1 MKGSLQINLHFPNHF
16 HYFYNMAEKDI
27 TEKNLETLNDVFADI
42 VNVLLF
48 KGERLVQEDELEADT
63 TKSMFKA
70 DGKIHEQGRDVS
82 KFWKNGEIRISILGI
97 ENQTVQ
103 DADMPLR
110 VISYDGASY
119 KQQLL
124 DKADKNKKQKK
135 RYPVATLV
143 LNFGTDEKWSKAK
156 RLYDCFEIP
165 EKLKPFVNDYKINVF
180 NIAFLS
186 PKTIAMFK
194 SDFKIIAEYFR
205 TKRLHQKYKGSK
217 EKLQH
222 ANETLKMFSALT
234 GDDSFEK
241 VYNEGNFNAGGV
253 TMCDVV
259 ERIRN
264 DGITEGLNRGILE
277 GKADVIRKMLDAKA
291 LTAEQIADILKLPV
305 AEVQKIARKVSVMG

>member
-1 MKGSLQINLHFPNHF
+1 
-16 HYFYNMAEKDI
+16 MAEKDI
-27 TEKNLETLNDVFADI
+27 TEKNLEALNDVFADI

-48 KGERLVQEDELEADT
+48 KGEQVINEKDLEADT

-70 DGKIHEQGRDVS
+70 DGKIHEQERDVS

-97 ENQTVQ
+97 ENQTAQ
-103 DADMPLR
+103 DSDMPLR

-124 DKADKNKKQKK
+124 DKNQKK

-143 LNFGTDEKWSKAK
+143 LYFGTEEKWSKAK
-156 RLYDCFEIP
+156 NLYDCFQIP

-186 PKTIAMFK
+186 PKTISMFK

-205 TKRLHQKYKGSK
+205 AKRLNQKYRGSK
-217 EKLQH
+217 EKLKH

-234 GDDSFEK
+234 GDNSFEK
-241 VYNEGNFNAGGV
+241 VYNEGNSKKGGI

-259 ERIRN
+259 ERIR
-264 DGITEGLNRGILE
+264 DEGITEGILE
-277 GKADVIRKMLDAKA
+277 GKADVIRKMLDANA
-291 LTAEQIADILKLPV
+291 LTIEQIADILKLPV
-305 AEVQKIARKVSVMG
+305 KEVQKIARKVPVNA

>member
-1 MKGSLQINLHFPNHF
+1 
-16 HYFYNMAEKDI
+16 MAEKDI
-27 TEKNLETLNDVFADI
+27 TEKNLEALNDVFADI

-48 KGERLVQEDELEADT
+48 KGEQVINEKDLEADT

-70 DGKIHEQGRDVS
+70 DGKIHEQERDVS

-97 ENQTVQ
+97 ENQTAQ
-103 DADMPLR
+103 DSDMPLR

-124 DKADKNKKQKK
+124 DKNQKK

-143 LNFGTDEKWSKAK
+143 LYFGTEEKWAKAK
-156 RLYDCFEIP
+156 HLYDCFEVP

-205 TKRLHQKYKGSK
+205 AKRLNQKYIGSK
-217 EKLQH
+217 EKLKH

-241 VYNEGNFNAGGV
+241 VYNEGNFKKGGI

-264 DGITEGLNRGILE
+264 DGRTEGRIEGRIEGITEGILE
-277 GKADVIRKMLDAKA
+277 GKADVIRKMIDANA
-291 LTAEQIADILKLPV
+291 LTIKQIADILKLPV
-305 AEVQKIARKVSVMG
+305 YKCHISH

>member
-1 MKGSLQINLHFPNHF
+1 
-16 HYFYNMAEKDI
+16 MAEKDI
-27 TEKNLETLNDVFADI
+27 TEKNLEALNDVFADI

-48 KGERLVQEDELEADT
+48 KGEQVINEKDLEADT

-70 DGKIHEQGRDVS
+70 DGKIHEQERDVS

-97 ENQTVQ
+97 ENQTAQ
-103 DADMPLR
+103 DSDMPLR

-124 DKADKNKKQKK
+124 DKNPKK

-143 LNFGTDEKWSKAK
+143 LYFGTEEKWSKAK
-156 RLYDCFEIP
+156 HLYDCFEVP

-205 TKRLHQKYKGSK
+205 AKRLNQKYKGSK
-217 EKLQH
+217 EKLKH

-241 VYNEGNFNAGGV
+241 VYNEGNFKKGGI

-259 ERIRN
+259 ERIR
-264 DGITEGLNRGILE
+264 DEGITEGQERIIMNRIESNAGTI
-277 GKADVIRKMLDAKA
+277 
-291 LTAEQIADILKLPV
+291 EQIAAWVKLPV
-305 AEVQKIARKVSVMG
+305 KEVQKIAKKIPVNA

>member
-1 MKGSLQINLHFPNHF
+1 
-16 HYFYNMAEKDI
+16 
-27 TEKNLETLNDVFADI
+27 
-42 VNVLLF
+42 
-48 KGERLVQEDELEADT
+48 
-63 TKSMFKA
+63 MFKA
-70 DGKIHEQGRDVS
+70 DGKIHEQERDVS

-97 ENQTVQ
+97 ENQTAQ
-103 DADMPLR
+103 DSDMPLR

-124 DKADKNKKQKK
+124 DNKNQKK

-143 LNFGTDEKWSKAK
+143 LYFGTEEKWYKEK
-156 RLYDCFEIP
+156 HLYDCFEVP

-205 TKRLHQKYKGSK
+205 AKRLNQKYIGSK
-217 EKLQH
+217 EKLKH

-241 VYNEGNFNAGGV
+241 VYNEDNFKKGGI

-259 ERIRN
+259 KRIR
-264 DGITEGLNRGILE
+264 DEGITEGINKGIAEEQERIIINLIE
-277 GKADVIRKMLDAKA
+277 SNAGTI
-291 LTAEQIADILKLPV
+291 EQIAAWVKLPV
-305 AEVQKIARKVSVMG
+305 KEVQKIARKVPVNA

>member
-1 MKGSLQINLHFPNHF
+1 
-16 HYFYNMAEKDI
+16 MAEKDI
-27 TEKNLETLNDVFADI
+27 TEKNLEALNDVFADI

-48 KGERLVQEDELEADT
+48 KGEQVINEKDLEADT

-70 DGKIHEQGRDVS
+70 DGKIHEQERDVS

-97 ENQTVQ
+97 ENQTAQ
-103 DADMPLR
+103 DSDMPLR

-124 DKADKNKKQKK
+124 DNKNQKK

-143 LNFGTDEKWSKAK
+143 LYFGTEEKWSKAK
-156 RLYDCFEIP
+156 HLYDCFEIP

-186 PKTIAMFK
+186 QKTIAMFK

-205 TKRLHQKYKGSK
+205 TKRLNQKYKGSK
-217 EKLQH
+217 EKLKH

-241 VYNEGNFNAGGV
+241 VYNEGNFKKGGI

-264 DGITEGLNRGILE
+264 DGRTEEKERIIMNLIESNAGTI
-277 GKADVIRKMLDAKA
+277 
-291 LTAEQIADILKLPV
+291 EQIAAWVKLPV
-305 AEVQKIARKVSVMG
+305 KEVQKIAKKVPVNA

>member
-1 MKGSLQINLHFPNHF
+1 
-16 HYFYNMAEKDI
+16 MAEKDI
-27 TEKNLETLNDVFADI
+27 TEKNLEALNDVFADI

-48 KGERLVQEDELEADT
+48 KGEQVINEKDLEADT

-70 DGKIHEQGRDVS
+70 DGKIHEQERDVS

-97 ENQTVQ
+97 ENQTAQ
-103 DADMPLR
+103 DSDMPLR

-124 DKADKNKKQKK
+124 DKNQKK

-143 LNFGTDEKWSKAK
+143 LYFGTEEKWSKAK
-156 RLYDCFEIP
+156 HLYDCFEVP

-205 TKRLHQKYKGSK
+205 AKRLNQKYKGSK
-217 EKLQH
+217 EKLKH

-234 GDDSFEK
+234 GDNSFEK
-241 VYNEGNFNAGGV
+241 VYNEDNFKKGGI

-264 DGITEGLNRGILE
+264 DGRTEGRTEEKERIIMNLIESNAGTI
-277 GKADVIRKMLDAKA
+277 
-291 LTAEQIADILKLPV
+291 EQIAAWVKLPV
-305 AEVQKIARKVSVMG
+305 KEVQKIARKVPVNA

>member
-1 MKGSLQINLHFPNHF
+1 
-16 HYFYNMAEKDI
+16 MAEKDI
-27 TEKNLETLNDVFADI
+27 TEKNLEALNDVFADI

-48 KGERLVQEDELEADT
+48 KGEQVINEKDLEADT

-70 DGKIHEQGRDVS
+70 DGKIHEQERDVS

-97 ENQTVQ
+97 ENQTAQ
-103 DADMPLR
+103 DSDMPLR

-124 DKADKNKKQKK
+124 DKNQKK

-143 LNFGTDEKWSKAK
+143 LYFGTEEKWSKAK
-156 RLYDCFEIP
+156 HLYDCFEIP

-205 TKRLHQKYKGSK
+205 AKRLNQKYKGSK
-217 EKLQH
+217 EKLTH

-241 VYNEGNFNAGGV
+241 VYNEGNFKKGGI

-264 DGITEGLNRGILE
+264 DGRTEGRTEEQERIIMNLIESNAGTI
-277 GKADVIRKMLDAKA
+277 
-291 LTAEQIADILKLPV
+291 EQIAAWVKLPV
-305 AEVQKIARKVSVMG
+305 KEVQKIARKVPVNA

>member
-1 MKGSLQINLHFPNHF
+1 
-16 HYFYNMAEKDI
+16 MAEKDI
-27 TEKNLETLNDVFADI
+27 TEKNLEALNDVFADI

-48 KGERLVQEDELEADT
+48 KGEQVITEKDLEADT

-70 DGKIHEQGRDVS
+70 DGKIHEQERDVS

-97 ENQTVQ
+97 ENQTAQ
-103 DADMPLR
+103 DSDMPLR

-124 DKADKNKKQKK
+124 DKNQKK

-143 LNFGTDEKWSKAK
+143 LYFGTEEKWSKAK
-156 RLYDCFEIP
+156 HLYDCFEIP

-186 PKTIAMFK
+186 PKTISMFK

-205 TKRLHQKYKGSK
+205 TKRLNQKYKGSK
-217 EKLQH
+217 EKLKH

-234 GDDSFEK
+234 GDNSFEK
-241 VYNEGNFNAGGV
+241 VYNESNSKKGGL

-259 ERIRN
+259 IRIRD
-264 DGITEGLNRGILE
+264 DGRTEGILE
-277 GKADVIRKMLDAKA
+277 GKADVIRKMLDANA
-291 LTAEQIADILKLPV
+291 LTIEQIADILKLPV
-305 AEVQKIARKVSVMG
+305 KEVQKIAKKVPVNA

>member
-1 MKGSLQINLHFPNHF
+1 
-16 HYFYNMAEKDI
+16 MAEKDI
-27 TEKNLETLNDVFADI
+27 TEKNLEALNDVFADI

-48 KGERLVQEDELEADT
+48 KGEQVINEKDLEADT

-70 DGKIHEQGRDVS
+70 DGKIHEQERDVS

-97 ENQTVQ
+97 ENQTAQ
-103 DADMPLR
+103 DSDMPLR

-124 DKADKNKKQKK
+124 DKKQKK

-143 LNFGTDEKWSKAK
+143 LYFGTEEKWSKAK
-156 RLYDCFEIP
+156 HLYDCFEVP

-205 TKRLHQKYKGSK
+205 AKRLNQKYKGSK
-217 EKLQH
+217 EKLKH

-234 GDDSFEK
+234 GDNSFEK
-241 VYNEGNFNAGGV
+241 VYNEGNFKKGGI

-259 ERIRN
+259 ERIRD
-264 DGITEGLNRGILE
+264 DGRTEGQERIIMNLIESNAGTI
-277 GKADVIRKMLDAKA
+277 
-291 LTAEQIADILKLPV
+291 EQIAAWVKLPV
-305 AEVQKIARKVSVMG
+305 KEVQKIARKVSVNA

>member
-1 MKGSLQINLHFPNHF
+1 
-16 HYFYNMAEKDI
+16 MAEKDI
-27 TEKNLETLNDVFADI
+27 TEKNLEALNDVFADI

-48 KGERLVQEDELEADT
+48 KGEQVINEKDLEADT

-70 DGKIHEQGRDVS
+70 DGKIHEQERDVS

-97 ENQTVQ
+97 ENQTAQ
-103 DADMPLR
+103 DSDMPLR

-124 DKADKNKKQKK
+124 DKKQKK

-143 LNFGTDEKWSKAK
+143 LYFGTEEKWSKAK
-156 RLYDCFEIP
+156 HLYDCFEVP
-165 EKLKPFVNDYKINVF
+165 VKLKPFVNDYKINVF

-186 PKTIAMFK
+186 PKTISMFK

-205 TKRLHQKYKGSK
+205 AKRLNQKYKGSK
-217 EKLQH
+217 EKLKH

-241 VYNEGNFNAGGV
+241 VYNEGNFKKGGI

-264 DGITEGLNRGILE
+264 DGRTEEQERIIMNLIESNAGTI
-277 GKADVIRKMLDAKA
+277 
-291 LTAEQIADILKLPV
+291 EQIAAWVKLPV
-305 AEVQKIARKVSVMG
+305 KEVQKIAKKVPVNA

>member
-1 MKGSLQINLHFPNHF
+1 
-16 HYFYNMAEKDI
+16 MAEKDI
-27 TEKNLETLNDVFADI
+27 TEKNLEALNDVFADI

-48 KGERLVQEDELEADT
+48 KGEQVINEKDLEADT

-70 DGKIHEQGRDVS
+70 DGKIHEQERDVS

-97 ENQTVQ
+97 ENQTAQ
-103 DADMPLR
+103 DSDMPLR

-124 DKADKNKKQKK
+124 DKNQKK

-143 LNFGTDEKWSKAK
+143 LYFGTEEKWAKAK
-156 RLYDCFEIP
+156 HLYDCFEVP

-186 PKTIAMFK
+186 SKTIAMFK

-205 TKRLHQKYKGSK
+205 AKRLNQKYKGSK
-217 EKLQH
+217 EKLKH

-241 VYNEGNFNAGGV
+241 VYNEGNFKKGGI

-259 ERIRN
+259 KRIR
-264 DGITEGLNRGILE
+264 DEGITEGINKGIAEEKERIIMNLIE
-277 GKADVIRKMLDAKA
+277 SNAGTI
-291 LTAEQIADILKLPV
+291 EQIAAWVKLPV
-305 AEVQKIARKVSVMG
+305 KEVQKIARKVPVNA

>member
-1 MKGSLQINLHFPNHF
+1 
-16 HYFYNMAEKDI
+16 MAEKDI
-27 TEKNLETLNDVFADI
+27 TEKNLEALNDVFADI

-48 KGERLVQEDELEADT
+48 KGEQVINEKDLEADT

-70 DGKIHEQGRDVS
+70 DGKIHEQERDVS

-97 ENQTVQ
+97 ENQTAQ
-103 DADMPLR
+103 DSDMPLR

-124 DKADKNKKQKK
+124 DKKQKK

-143 LNFGTDEKWSKAK
+143 LYFGTEEKWSKAK
-156 RLYDCFEIP
+156 HLYDCFEVP

-205 TKRLHQKYKGSK
+205 AKRLNQKYKGSK
-217 EKLQH
+217 EKLKH

-234 GDDSFEK
+234 GDNSFEK
-241 VYNEGNFNAGGV
+241 VYNEGNSKKGGI

-259 ERIRN
+259 ERIRD
-264 DGITEGLNRGILE
+264 DGRTEEQERIIMNLIESNAGTI
-277 GKADVIRKMLDAKA
+277 
-291 LTAEQIADILKLPV
+291 EQIAAWVKLPV
-305 AEVQKIARKVSVMG
+305 KEVQKIAKKVPVNA

>member
-1 MKGSLQINLHFPNHF
+1 
-16 HYFYNMAEKDI
+16 MAEKDI
-27 TEKNLETLNDVFADI
+27 TEKNLEALNDVFADI

-48 KGERLVQEDELEADT
+48 KGEQVINEKDLEADT

-70 DGKIHEQGRDVS
+70 DGKIHEQERDVS

-97 ENQTVQ
+97 ENQTAQ
-103 DADMPLR
+103 DSDMPLR

-124 DKADKNKKQKK
+124 DKKQKK

-143 LNFGTDEKWSKAK
+143 LYFGTEEKWSKAK
-156 RLYDCFEIP
+156 HLYDCFEVP

-205 TKRLHQKYKGSK
+205 AKRLNQKYKGSK
-217 EKLQH
+217 EKLKH

-241 VYNEGNFNAGGV
+241 VYNEGNSKKGGI

-264 DGITEGLNRGILE
+264 DGRTEGQERIIMNLIESNAGTI
-277 GKADVIRKMLDAKA
+277 
-291 LTAEQIADILKLPV
+291 EQIAAWVKLPV
-305 AEVQKIARKVSVMG
+305 KEVQKIARKVPVNA

>member
-1 MKGSLQINLHFPNHF
+1 
-16 HYFYNMAEKDI
+16 MAEKDI
-27 TEKNLETLNDVFADI
+27 TEKNLEALNDVFADI

-48 KGERLVQEDELEADT
+48 KGEQVINEKDLEADT

-70 DGKIHEQGRDVS
+70 DGKIHEQERDVS

-97 ENQTVQ
+97 ENQTAQ
-103 DADMPLR
+103 DSDMPLR

-124 DKADKNKKQKK
+124 DKNQKK

-143 LNFGTDEKWSKAK
+143 LYFGTEEKWSKAK
-156 RLYDCFEIP
+156 HLYDCFEVP
-165 EKLKPFVNDYKINVF
+165 VKLKPFVNDYKINVF

-205 TKRLHQKYKGSK
+205 AKRLNQKYKGSK
-217 EKLQH
+217 EKLKH

-241 VYNEGNFNAGGV
+241 VYNEGNFKKGGI

-264 DGITEGLNRGILE
+264 DGRTEEKERIIMNLIESNAGTI
-277 GKADVIRKMLDAKA
+277 
-291 LTAEQIADILKLPV
+291 EQIAAWVKLPV
-305 AEVQKIARKVSVMG
+305 KEVQKIAQKVPVNA

>member
-1 MKGSLQINLHFPNHF
+1 
-16 HYFYNMAEKDI
+16 MAEKDI
-27 TEKNLETLNDVFADI
+27 TEKNLEALNDVFADI

-48 KGERLVQEDELEADT
+48 KGEQVINEKDLEADT

-70 DGKIHEQGRDVS
+70 DGKIHEQERDVS

-97 ENQTVQ
+97 ENQTAQ
-103 DADMPLR
+103 DSDMPLR

-124 DKADKNKKQKK
+124 DKKQKK

-143 LNFGTDEKWSKAK
+143 LYFGTEEKWAKAK
-156 RLYDCFEIP
+156 HLYDCFEVP

-205 TKRLHQKYKGSK
+205 AKRLNQKYKGSK
-217 EKLQH
+217 EKLKH

-241 VYNEGNFNAGGV
+241 VYNEGNFKKGGI

-264 DGITEGLNRGILE
+264 DGRTEGRTEEQERIIMNLIESNAGTI
-277 GKADVIRKMLDAKA
+277 
-291 LTAEQIADILKLPV
+291 EQIAAWVKLPV
-305 AEVQKIARKVSVMG
+305 KEVQKIARKVPVNA

>member
-1 MKGSLQINLHFPNHF
+1 
-16 HYFYNMAEKDI
+16 MAEKDI
-27 TEKNLETLNDVFADI
+27 TEKNLEALNDVFADI

-48 KGERLVQEDELEADT
+48 KGEQVINEKDLEADT

-70 DGKIHEQGRDVS
+70 DGKIHEQERDVS

-97 ENQTVQ
+97 ENQTAQ
-103 DADMPLR
+103 DSDMPLR

-124 DKADKNKKQKK
+124 DKNQKK

-143 LNFGTDEKWSKAK
+143 LYFGTEEKWSKAK
-156 RLYDCFEIP
+156 HLYDCFEVP

-194 SDFKIIAEYFR
+194 SDFKIIAEYFKA
-205 TKRLHQKYKGSK
+205 KRLNQKYKGSK
-217 EKLQH
+217 EKLKH

-241 VYNEGNFNAGGV
+241 VYNEGNFKKGGI

-264 DGITEGLNRGILE
+264 DGRTEGRIE
-277 GKADVIRKMLDAKA
+277 GRTEEQERIIMNLIESNAGTI
-291 LTAEQIADILKLPV
+291 EQIAAWVKLPV
-305 AEVQKIARKVSVMG
+305 KEVQKIARKVPVNA

>member
-1 MKGSLQINLHFPNHF
+1 
-16 HYFYNMAEKDI
+16 MAEKDI
-27 TEKNLETLNDVFADI
+27 TEKNLEALNDVFADI

-48 KGERLVQEDELEADT
+48 KGEQVINEKDLEADT

-70 DGKIHEQGRDVS
+70 DGKIHEQERDVS

-97 ENQTVQ
+97 ENQTAQ
-103 DADMPLR
+103 DSDMPLR

-124 DKADKNKKQKK
+124 DKKQKK

-143 LNFGTDEKWSKAK
+143 LYFGTEEKWSKAK
-156 RLYDCFEIP
+156 HLYDCFEVP

-186 PKTIAMFK
+186 PKTISMFK

-205 TKRLHQKYKGSK
+205 AKRLNQKYKGSK
-217 EKLQH
+217 EKLKH

-234 GDDSFEK
+234 GDNSFEK
-241 VYNEGNFNAGGV
+241 VYNEGNSKKGGI

-259 ERIRN
+259 ERIRD
-264 DGITEGLNRGILE
+264 DGRTEGRIE
-277 GKADVIRKMLDAKA
+277 GRTEEQERIIMNLIESNAGTI
-291 LTAEQIADILKLPV
+291 EQIAAWVKLPV
-305 AEVQKIARKVSVMG
+305 KEVQKIARKVPVNA

>member
-1 MKGSLQINLHFPNHF
+1 
-16 HYFYNMAEKDI
+16 MAEKDI
-27 TEKNLETLNDVFADI
+27 TEKNLEALNDVFADI

-48 KGERLVQEDELEADT
+48 KGEQVINEKDLETDT

-70 DGKIHEQGRDVS
+70 DGKIHEQERDVS

-97 ENQTVQ
+97 ENQTAQ
-103 DADMPLR
+103 DSDMPLR

-124 DKADKNKKQKK
+124 DTNQKK

-143 LNFGTDEKWSKAK
+143 LYFGTDEKWSKAK
-156 RLYDCFEIP
+156 HLYDCFEVP

-205 TKRLHQKYKGSK
+205 AKRLNQKYKGSK
-217 EKLQH
+217 EKLIH

-241 VYNEGNFNAGGV
+241 VYNEGNSKKGGI

-264 DGITEGLNRGILE
+264 DGRTEGRIE
-277 GKADVIRKMLDAKA
+277 GRTEEQERIIMNLIESNAGTI
-291 LTAEQIADILKLPV
+291 EQIATWVKLPV
-305 AEVQKIARKVSVMG
+305 KEVQKIARKVPVNA

>member
-1 MKGSLQINLHFPNHF
+1 
-16 HYFYNMAEKDI
+16 MAEKDI
-27 TEKNLETLNDVFADI
+27 TEKNLEALNDVFADI

-48 KGERLVQEDELEADT
+48 KGEQVINEKDLEADT

-70 DGKIHEQGRDVS
+70 DGKIHEQERDVS

-97 ENQTVQ
+97 ENQTAQ
-103 DADMPLR
+103 DSDMPLR

-124 DKADKNKKQKK
+124 DKNQKK

-143 LNFGTDEKWSKAK
+143 LYFGTEEKWSKAK
-156 RLYDCFEIP
+156 HLYDCFEVP

-205 TKRLHQKYKGSK
+205 AKRLNQKYKGSK
-217 EKLQH
+217 EKLKH

-241 VYNEGNFNAGGV
+241 VYNEGNFKKGGI

-264 DGITEGLNRGILE
+264 DGRTEGRIE
-277 GKADVIRKMLDAKA
+277 GRTEEQERIIMNLIESNAGTI
-291 LTAEQIADILKLPV
+291 EQIAAWVKLPV
-305 AEVQKIARKVSVMG
+305 KEVQKIARKVPVNA

>member
-1 MKGSLQINLHFPNHF
+1 
-16 HYFYNMAEKDI
+16 MAEKDI
-27 TEKNLETLNDVFADI
+27 TEKNLEALNDVFADI

-48 KGERLVQEDELEADT
+48 KGEQVINEKDLEADT

-70 DGKIHEQGRDVS
+70 DGKIHEQERDVS

-97 ENQTVQ
+97 ENQTAQ
-103 DADMPLR
+103 DSDMPLR

-124 DKADKNKKQKK
+124 DKKQKK

-143 LNFGTDEKWSKAK
+143 LYFGTEEKWSKAK
-156 RLYDCFEIP
+156 HLYDCFEVP

-186 PKTIAMFK
+186 PKTISMFK

-205 TKRLHQKYKGSK
+205 ARRLNQKYKGSK
-217 EKLQH
+217 EKLKH

-234 GDDSFEK
+234 GDNSFEK
-241 VYNEGNFNAGGV
+241 VYNEDNSKKGGI

-264 DGITEGLNRGILE
+264 DGRTEEQERIIMNLIESNAGTI
-277 GKADVIRKMLDAKA
+277 
-291 LTAEQIADILKLPV
+291 EQIAAWVKLPV
-305 AEVQKIARKVSVMG
+305 KEVQKIAKKVPVNA

>member
-1 MKGSLQINLHFPNHF
+1 
-16 HYFYNMAEKDI
+16 MAEKDI
-27 TEKNLETLNDVFADI
+27 TEKNLEALNDVFADI

-48 KGERLVQEDELEADT
+48 KGEQVINEKDLEADT

-70 DGKIHEQGRDVS
+70 DGKIHEQERDVS

-97 ENQTVQ
+97 ENQTAQ
-103 DADMPLR
+103 DSDMPLR

-124 DKADKNKKQKK
+124 DKKQKK

-143 LNFGTDEKWSKAK
+143 LYFGTEEKWYKAK
-156 RLYDCFEIP
+156 HLYDCFEVP

-205 TKRLHQKYKGSK
+205 AKRLNQKYKGSK
-217 EKLQH
+217 EKLKH

-241 VYNEGNFNAGGV
+241 VYNEGNFKKGGI

-264 DGITEGLNRGILE
+264 DGRTEGRIE
-277 GKADVIRKMLDAKA
+277 GRTEEQERIIMNLIESNAGTI
-291 LTAEQIADILKLPV
+291 EQIAAWVKLPV
-305 AEVQKIARKVSVMG
+305 KEVQKIARKVPVNA

>member
-1 MKGSLQINLHFPNHF
+1 
-16 HYFYNMAEKDI
+16 MAEKDI
-27 TEKNLETLNDVFADI
+27 TEKNLEALNDVFADI

-48 KGERLVQEDELEADT
+48 KGEQVINEKDLEADT

-70 DGKIHEQGRDVS
+70 DGKIHEQERDVS

-97 ENQTVQ
+97 ENQTAQ
-103 DADMPLR
+103 DSDMPLR

-124 DKADKNKKQKK
+124 DKNQKK

-143 LNFGTDEKWSKAK
+143 LYFGTEEKWSKAK
-156 RLYDCFEIP
+156 HLYDCFEVP

-194 SDFKIIAEYFR
+194 SDFKIIVEYFR
-205 TKRLHQKYKGSK
+205 AKRLNQKYKGSK
-217 EKLQH
+217 EKLKH

-241 VYNEGNFNAGGV
+241 VYNEANFMKGGI
-253 TMCDVV
+253 TMCNVV

-264 DGITEGLNRGILE
+264 DGRTEGILE
-277 GKADVIRKMLDAKA
+277 GKANVIRKMIDANA
-291 LTAEQIADILKLPV
+291 LTIKQIADILKLPV
-305 AEVQKIARKVSVMG
+305 YKCHISH

>member
-1 MKGSLQINLHFPNHF
+1 
-16 HYFYNMAEKDI
+16 MAEKDI
-27 TEKNLETLNDVFADI
+27 TEKNLEALNDVFADI
-42 VNVLLF
+42 VNVLFF
-48 KGERLVQEDELEADT
+48 KGEQVINEKDLEADT

-70 DGKIHEQGRDVS
+70 DGKIHEQERDVS

-97 ENQTVQ
+97 ENQTAQ
-103 DADMPLR
+103 DSDMPLR

-124 DKADKNKKQKK
+124 DTNQKK

-143 LNFGTDEKWSKAK
+143 LYFGTEEKWSKAK
-156 RLYDCFEIP
+156 HLYDCFEVP
-165 EKLKPFVNDYKINVF
+165 EKLEPFVNDYKINVF

-186 PKTIAMFK
+186 SKTIAMFK

-205 TKRLHQKYKGSK
+205 AKRLNQKYKGSK
-217 EKLQH
+217 EKLKH

-241 VYNEGNFNAGGV
+241 VYNEGNFKKGGI

-264 DGITEGLNRGILE
+264 DGRTEEKERIIMNLIESNAGTI
-277 GKADVIRKMLDAKA
+277 
-291 LTAEQIADILKLPV
+291 EQIAAWVKLPV
-305 AEVQKIARKVSVMG
+305 KEVQKIARKVPVNA

>member
-1 MKGSLQINLHFPNHF
+1 
-16 HYFYNMAEKDI
+16 MAEKDI
-27 TEKNLETLNDVFADI
+27 TEKNLEALNDVFADI

-48 KGERLVQEDELEADT
+48 KGEQVINEKDLEADT

-70 DGKIHEQGRDVS
+70 DGKIHEQERDVS

-97 ENQTVQ
+97 ENQTAQ
-103 DADMPLR
+103 DSDMPLR

-124 DKADKNKKQKK
+124 DTNQKK

-143 LNFGTDEKWSKAK
+143 LYFGTEEKWSKAK
-156 RLYDCFEIP
+156 HLYDCFEIP

-186 PKTIAMFK
+186 QKIISMFK

-205 TKRLHQKYKGSK
+205 AKRLNQKYKGSK
-217 EKLQH
+217 EKLKH

-234 GDDSFEK
+234 GDNSFEK
-241 VYNEGNFNAGGV
+241 VYNESNFKKGGI

-259 ERIRN
+259 KRIRD
-264 DGITEGLNRGILE
+264 DGITEGINKGILE
-277 GKADVIRKMLDAKA
+277 GRIEGRTEEQERIIMNLIESNAGTI
-291 LTAEQIADILKLPV
+291 EQIAAWVKLPV
-305 AEVQKIARKVSVMG
+305 KEVQKIARKVPVNA